1 MSVDYKTD
9 IQSENKYRNDIEMYV
24 DRMDRNGVDYKTQL
38 IDAFDTISAMELET
52 NKLKQ
57 RIKLADM
64 KYQELN
70 EKYVKVLSDLWNS
83 KW

>member
-52 NKLKQ
+52 NNLKQ
-57 RIKLADM
+57 RLKL
-64 KYQELN
+64 LN

-83 KW
+83 K

>member
-1 MSVDYKTD
+1 MSVDYKTE
-9 IQSENKYRNDIEMYV
+9 IQSENEYLNNLEISV
-24 DRMDRNGVDYKTQL
+24 DTMHRNGVDYRTQL
-38 IDAFDTISAMELET
+38 LDALDTISAMEL
-52 NKLKQ
+52 

-83 KW
+83 K